1 MDAANLLKPMLA
13 RGELRCIGATT
24 LGEFREHMEKDAAFE
39 RRFQQVLVNEPN
51 VQDTIAILR
60 GLSEKYSSYHG
71 VRISDR
77 ALIVAAELSDRYITA
92 RFLPDKA
99 IDLVDEACSNMRVQL
114 DSMPEEMDLLQRQQY
129 RLQVEETALAKEKD
143 KASKDRLDEVR
154 KRVINWSGCVLSGA
168 SPPTWRRR
176 SKGCEGGRS
185 NAFFRGRNRKNTKP
199 HMPLFI

>member
-77 ALIVAAELSDRYITA
+77 ALVVAAELSDRYITA

-154 KRVINWSGCVLSGA
+154 GVLPGNVIQ
-168 SPPTWRRR
+168 
-176 SKGCEGGRS
+176 
-185 NAFFRGRNRKNTKP
+185 
-199 HMPLFI
+199 